1 MSDLRPRP
9 RGPLRPAPI
18 ARHGR
23 LRRSHAWATA
33 AKVLAATVA
42 VLLVSGTSVAAFA
55 IMDVANSSKPGV
67 DLIGQTDGPPPSI
80 GAAEGEIN
88 FLIAA
93 SDSGGGDVA
102 AYGKRGEHL
111 NDVTMLIH
119 VSADHKR
126 ATVVSFPRDMI
137 VPIASCPNDNGG
149 NYPKQTNKI
158 NTALTYGG
166 LPCIVKTVE
175 NLTGMKIPYA
185 ALTEFQGVVAM
196 SNAVGGVT
204 VCVATAIH
212 DEQIPFNLDAGQQ
225 TLEGTQAVQFLRVR
239 YGLGDGSDLGRISNQ
254 QLFLSALV
262 RKIKTPETL
271 GNPLTVYA
279 LAKAAVAN
287 TTRSSSLDNVATMA
301 SMAVA
306 VKDIPFQDVVFLQY
320 PTVYG
325 SLAGYQGVL
334 PVRSAANTLFDA
346 LKSDQPIA
354 LTGSTGV
361 GTKLETS
368 TPTTAPTTAPTSAP
382 TTAASADPNAPDPG
396 SVVQLPSSIQ
406 GQTAAEQTCTKGQRA
421 G

>member
-1 MSDLRPRP
+1 M
-9 RGPLRPAPI
+9 
-18 ARHGR
+18 
-23 LRRSHAWATA
+23 
-33 AKVLAATVA
+33 
-42 VLLVSGTSVAAFA
+42 LV
-55 IMDVANSSKPGV
+55 
-67 DLIGQTDGPPPSI
+67 
-80 GAAEGEIN
+80 
-88 FLIAA
+88 
-93 SDSGGGDVA
+93 
-102 AYGKRGEHL
+102 
-111 NDVTMLIH
+111 H

-137 VPIASCPNDNGG
+137 VPIASCPDGKGG
-149 NYPKQTNKI
+149 NFPAQTNKI
-158 NTALTYGG
+158 NTALTFGG

-175 NLTGMKIPYA
+175 NLTGMSIPYA
-185 ALTEFQGVVAM
+185 ALTEFQGVVGM

-225 TLEGTQAVQFLRVR
+225 TLVGSEAVQFLRVR

-271 GNPLTVYA
+271 GNPVTVYA
-279 LAKAAVAN
+279 LAKAAAAN
-287 TTRSSSLDNVATMA
+287 MELSSSLKNIATMA

-306 VKDIPFQDVVFLQY
+306 VKNIPFQDVVFLQY

-325 SLAGYQGVL
+325 SLRGYNGVL
-334 PVRSAANTLFDA
+334 PVPSAANVLFGA

-361 GTKLETS
+361 GTKVEPT
-368 TPTTAPTTAPTSAP
+368 TPTAAPTAAPTG
-382 TTAASADPNAPDPG
+382 AASADPSAPADG
-396 SVVQLPSSIQ
+396 TVVQLPSAIQ

>member
-1 MSDLRPRP
+1 V
-9 RGPLRPAPI
+9 
-18 ARHGR
+18 
-23 LRRSHAWATA
+23 TA
-33 AKVLAATVA
+33 ARILAATLA

-55 IMDVANSSKPGV
+55 VLDVATSFKKGV
-67 DLIGQTDGPPPSI
+67 ELIGATDGPPPSI
-80 GAAEGEIN
+80 GAKEGEIN

-111 NDVTMLIH
+111 NDVTMLVH

-137 VPIASCPNDNGG
+137 VRIASCPNGKGG
-149 NYPKQTNKI
+149 NYPAQTNKI
-158 NTALTYGG
+158 NTALTFGG

-175 NLTGMKIPYA
+175 NLTGMTIPYA
-185 ALTEFQGVVAM
+185 ALTEFQGVVGM
-196 SNAVGGVT
+196 SNAIGGVT

-225 TLEGTQAVQFLRVR
+225 TLVGSEAVQFLRVR

-279 LAKAAVAN
+279 LAKAVAAN
-287 TTRSSSLDNVATMA
+287 VLPSSGLTISAMA

-325 SLAGYQGVL
+325 SLSGYNGVL
-334 PVRSAANTLFDA
+334 PVSSAAKVLFDA

-354 LTGSTGV
+354 ITGSTGV
-361 GTKLETS
+361 GTKVE
-368 TPTTAPTTAPTSAP
+368 PTTAPAPATTTAPAAP
-382 TTAASADPNAPDPG
+382 TGAASADPNAPADG
-396 SVVQLPSSIQ
+396 TAVQLPSAIQ

>member
-1 MSDLRPRP
+1 MSDLRPRL
-9 RGPLRPAPI
+9 RGPVRPPPI

-23 LRRSHAWATA
+23 LRRSHSWVTV
-33 AKVLAATVA
+33 AKILAATLA
-42 VLLVSGTSVAAFA
+42 VVLVSGTSVAAFA
-55 IMDVANSSKPGV
+55 IMDVARSIKPGV
-67 DLIGQTDGPPPSI
+67 DLIGATDGPPPSI

-137 VPIASCPNDNGG
+137 VPIASCPNGNGG
-149 NYPKQTNKI
+149 NFPAQTNKM
-158 NTALTYGG
+158 NTALTFGG

-185 ALTEFQGVVAM
+185 ALTEFQGVVGM
-196 SNAVGGVT
+196 SNAIGGVT
-204 VCVATAIH
+204 VCVATPIH

-225 TLEGTQAVQFLRVR
+225 TLVGEQAVQFLRVR

-262 RKIKTPETL
+262 RKVKTPETL

-279 LAKAAVAN
+279 LAKAAAAN
-287 TTRSSSLDNVATMA
+287 MTLSSSLDNVATMA

-306 VKDIPFQDVVFLQY
+306 VKNIPFQDVVFLQY

-325 SLAGYQGVL
+325 SLSGYHGVL
-334 PVRSAANTLFDA
+334 PVSSAATVLFDA

-361 GTKLETS
+361 GTKVEPT
-368 TPTTAPTTAPTSAP
+368 TPTGAPTTTPSAVPSDAAAAP
-382 TTAASADPNAPDPG
+382 
-396 SVVQLPSSIQ
+396 VVQLPSDIQ

>member
-1 MSDLRPRP
+1 MSDLRPR
-9 RGPLRPAPI
+9 GPVRQPPI

-23 LRRSHAWATA
+23 LRRSHAWVTA
-33 AKVLAATVA
+33 GKILAATLA

-55 IMDVANSSKPGV
+55 VLDVATSLKKSV
-67 DLIGQTDGPPPSI
+67 DLIGQTNGPPPSI

-137 VPIASCPNDNGG
+137 VPIASCPNDKGG
-149 NYPKQTNKI
+149 NYPAQTNKI
-158 NTALTYGG
+158 NTALTFGG

-185 ALTEFQGVVAM
+185 ALTEFQGVVGM
-196 SNAVGGVT
+196 SNAIGGVT
-204 VCVATAIH
+204 VCVATPIH
-212 DEQIPFNLDAGQQ
+212 DLKIPFNLDAGQQ
-225 TLEGTQAVQFLRVR
+225 TLVGSQAVQFLRVR

-279 LAKAAVAN
+279 LAKAAAAN
-287 TTRSSSLDNVATMA
+287 ITPSSGLNVATMA

-306 VKDIPFQDVVFLQY
+306 VKNIPFQDVVFLQY

-325 SLAGYQGVL
+325 SLSGYNGVL
-334 PVRSAANTLFDA
+334 PVPSSAKVLFDA
-346 LKSDQPIA
+346 LKADQPIA

-361 GTKLETS
+361 GTKVAPA
-368 TPTTAPTTAPTSAP
+368 TPTTAPTAPTA
-382 TTAASADPNAPDPG
+382 TASADPSAPAAAP
-396 SVVQLPSSIQ
+396 VVQLPSAIQ